1 MEKKAKRRRC
11 RSVSLCAIHLH
22 SYICLSAP
30 AARVDHSAAFDVTS
44 PLLWWRV
51 KEEGMFA
58 QRMLF
63 FSVWL
68 PLWHV
73 SEDETWPLGPGKASS
88 WLFPLPEKS
97 VRDKWFLFKSAK
109 QNPLIKIIAKL
120 LFFFSC
126 FLLLLSFLLL
136 KKLPLFLHTVWAES
150 WKAIGLR
157 CQKSKLSKIC
167 KMWFGVHPGVGS
179 YLFFSF
185 FFFAFESQYR
195 AIMLPKNDFKT
206 YFITTCKYQ
215 RCPMPWQKNI

>member
-120 LFFFSC
+120 LFFSPVFYYYYHFSC
-126 FLLLLSFLLL
+126 SKNCHCFCTLSELNLG
-136 KKLPLFLHTVWAES
+136 KP
-150 WKAIGLR
+150 
-157 CQKSKLSKIC
+157 
-167 KMWFGVHPGVGS
+167 
-179 YLFFSF
+179 
-185 FFFAFESQYR
+185 
-195 AIMLPKNDFKT
+195 
-206 YFITTCKYQ
+206 
-215 RCPMPWQKNI
+215 